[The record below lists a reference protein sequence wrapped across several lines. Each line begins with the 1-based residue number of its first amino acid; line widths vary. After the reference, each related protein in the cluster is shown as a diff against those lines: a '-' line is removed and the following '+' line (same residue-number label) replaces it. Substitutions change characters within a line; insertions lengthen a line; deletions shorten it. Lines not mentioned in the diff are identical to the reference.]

1 MIYFYEQKQNSIN
14 MELASGQIVKIN
26 TNMPEKNAK
35 FLLELKKYL
44 SQLSKQSALKQKK
57 DQDILKQPKRRNSD
71 TSQKLTTK

>member
-44 SQLSKQSALKQKK
+44 NQLSKQSALKQK
-57 DQDILKQPKRRNSD
+57 
-71 TSQKLTTK
+71 